1 MDSLASHRANQA
13 TTSAT
18 IESFT
23 LDEERARRIE
33 LEKQVTEQNA
43 LIHEMRMMVSHSV
56 LHA

>member
-18 IESFT
+18 TKSFT

-33 LEKQVTEQNA
+33 LEKQVAEQNA
-43 LIHEMRMMVSHSV
+43 LIHEMRMMVSHRV

>member
-18 IESFT
+18 TESFT

-33 LEKQVTEQNA
+33 LEKQVAEQNA
-43 LIHEMRMMVSHSV
+43 LIHEMRMMVSHRV